1 MPEQTGPVTI
11 AYDPPALDGETL
23 DALLYDHLNEWGQS
37 DQFYLDLV
45 MAAERVLDVGCG
57 TGAILRRARAGG
69 HAGRRVGIDPDPA
82 MLGQAQESDAAEWVL
97 APASA
102 AAWDAEF
109 DLAIMSGNAFQCL
122 LDDAE
127 TVASLTAVR
136 RALTDGGRFVFDTR
150 NPAAKAWR
158 TWTSAEPYR
167 FTDPLGEPMSV
178 VQEAGE
184 PDGEGV
190 VRLDA
195 YFSASYWDEPLR
207 ASCGL
212 RFTAPDHLDRL
223 LEAAGLAVEA
233 RFGTFTGAAFDPD
246 SSGSII
252 TVATPFGRKG
262 LRLRAGAGDGALEVR
277 SSRSNR
283 PTDTP

>member
-1 MPEQTGPVTI
+1 MTI

-23 DALLYDHLNEWGQS
+23 DALLYDHLSEWGPS

-45 MAAERVLDVGCG
+45 MAAESVLDVGCG
-57 TGAILRRARAGG
+57 TGTILRRARAEG
-69 HAGRRVGIDPDPA
+69 HAGRRVGLDPDPA
-82 MLGQAQESDAAEWVL
+82 MLGQAQESDAAEWVR

-150 NPAAKAWR
+150 NPAVKAWR

-195 YFSASYWDEPLR
+195 YFSASYWDEPLK

-212 RFTAPDHLDRL
+212 RFPAPEHLDRL
-223 LEAAGLAVEA
+223 LKAAGLAVEE
-233 RFGTFTGAAFDPD
+233 RFGSFTGAAFDPAA
-246 SSGSII
+246 SGSLI
-252 TVATPFGRKG
+252 TVATPLGRNG
-262 LRLRAGAGDGALEVR
+262 LRPRAGAGGGAGEVPSR
-277 SSRSNR
+277 RSNHPR
-283 PTDTP
+283 HP